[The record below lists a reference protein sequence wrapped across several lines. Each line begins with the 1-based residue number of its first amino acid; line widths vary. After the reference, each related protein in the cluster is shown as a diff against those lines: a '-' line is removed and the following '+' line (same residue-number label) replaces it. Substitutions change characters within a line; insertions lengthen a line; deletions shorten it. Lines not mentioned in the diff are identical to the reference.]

1 MTTPAETLRA
11 ALEGRYT
18 FERELGRGGMAIVWL
33 ARDLRH
39 DRPVALK
46 VLHPDLSAGLGPER
60 FLREIRTTARL
71 DHPHILPLLDSG
83 EAAAGT
89 REAGG
94 REAGGPGAAGVLLW
108 YTMPFV
114 EGESLRDRLRRE
126 GQLPVDQ
133 ALRIAAETADALDC
147 AHEHGIIHRDI
158 KPENILLSRGHARV
172 ADFGIARALEAAAG
186 DLTATGLAVGTPA
199 YMSPEQASGGA
210 LDARSDVYALGCV
223 LYEMLAGEPPFT
235 GPTAQA
241 VIAKRFAGEPTPLRR
256 VRPSV
261 PEAVE
266 HAVRKALA
274 PVPADRFASAAEFAR
289 ALAVTGATAAPAPTA
304 GTPTVALPRRRR
316 VPVLVATLAVGFVLG
331 LGVLFGWLRSHGD
344 GGGGDAGAGLKR
356 VAVLPFENLGQ
367 AGDEYFADGLADA
380 VRGKLAALPNLQVA
394 ARASSAQYKRTTK
407 SPQQIG
413 RELGV
418 QYLLTGTVRWVK
430 DAAGQGRVQVSPELV
445 QVATASTKWQEPF
458 DASLTDVF
466 RVQADV
472 ATRVA
477 QALGVALG
485 SGERERL
492 GAKPT
497 TNLAA
502 YDLYL
507 RGNEYY
513 NRGYERENY
522 RIARQM
528 LERAVALDSSFA
540 LAWAKL
546 SVVRAAEYWFFYER
560 TEVAVTGAKSAAD
573 QALRLRPDLP
583 EGHLALGYYWYWG
596 RLDYDQALR
605 EFTAA
610 QARQPNDA
618 DLVFAI
624 GAVRRRQGN
633 WSGAIANMTR
643 AAELDPRSN
652 VNLFNLGESY
662 WLTRDYTRAAK
673 VLDDAIALAPDWALA
688 YVLKTQVLLANG
700 AALASA
706 RTVLHAASDRLGF
719 APLARAA
726 VENLNIIEPTFLV
739 TADSTFHKA
748 IEALTVAGFPDSI
761 GYYRLKSEVYRFT
774 GRPDVERAYLDSARV
789 VLEARI
795 RERPDEAAF
804 HADLGLVYAYL
815 GRAADA
821 NREGEAAVR
830 LLPIARDAYKGGSM
844 LAAQALI
851 ESRTGRRDAAVDKLD
866 YLLSVPSALS
876 RPMLRMDPAWDAL
889 RTYPRF
895 QRLVGEER

>member
-1 MTTPAETLRA
+1 MTAPAETLRA
-11 ALEGRYT
+11 ALAGRYT
-18 FERELGRGGMAIVWL
+18 LESELGRGGMATVWL

-39 DRPVALK
+39 DRSVALK
-46 VLHPDLSAGLGPER
+46 ALHPELSAGLGPER

-83 EAAAGT
+83 EAAA
-89 REAGG
+89 
-94 REAGGPGAAGVLLW
+94 PGAAGALLW
-108 YTMPFV
+108 YTMPYV

-133 ALRIAAETADALDC
+133 ALRIAGETADALDC
-147 AHEHGIIHRDI
+147 AHEHGIVHRDI

-172 ADFGIARALEAAAG
+172 ADFGIARALEVAG
-186 DLTATGLAVGTPA
+186 SELTATGLAVGTPA

-210 LDARSDVYALGCV
+210 LDARSDVYALACV

-241 VIAKRFAGEPTPLRR
+241 VIAKRFAGEPTPLRL

-274 PVPADRFASAAEFAR
+274 PVAADRYASAAEFVR
-289 ALAVTGATAAPAPTA
+289 ALAVTGATPAPTPTA
-304 GTPTVALPRRRR
+304 GTPTVALARRRR
-316 VPVLVATLAVGFVLG
+316 IPVLVTTLAAGFVLG

-344 GGGGDAGAGLKR
+344 AAGGDAGAGVKR

-367 AGDEYFADGLADA
+367 ADDEYFADGLADA

-430 DAAGQGRVQVSPELV
+430 DSAGQGRVQVSPELV
-445 QVATASTKWQEPF
+445 QVSTASTKWQEPF

-466 RVQADV
+466 QVQADV

-497 TNLAA
+497 ENLAA

-560 TEVAVTGAKSAAD
+560 TETAVAGAKAAAD

-605 EFTAA
+605 EFAAA

-618 DLVFAI
+618 ELVFAI

-652 VNLFNLGESY
+652 VNVFNLGESY

-739 TADSTFHKA
+739 TADSAFHKA

-851 ESRTGRRDAAVDKLD
+851 ESRTGRQDAAVDKLD

>member
-1 MTTPAETLRA
+1 
-11 ALEGRYT
+11 
-18 FERELGRGGMAIVWL
+18 MATVWL

-46 VLHPDLSAGLGPER
+46 VLHPELSAGLGPER

-83 EAAAGT
+83 EA
-89 REAGG
+89 
-94 REAGGPGAAGVLLW
+94 GALLW
-108 YTMPFV
+108 YTMPYV

-133 ALRIAAETADALDC
+133 ALRIAGETADALDC
-147 AHEHGIIHRDI
+147 AHEHGIVHRDI

-172 ADFGIARALEAAAG
+172 ADFGIARALEAAG
-186 DLTATGLAVGTPA
+186 GEITATGLAIGTPA
-199 YMSPEQASGGA
+199 YMSPEQASGGT
-210 LDARSDVYALGCV
+210 LDARSDIFALGCV
-223 LYEMLAGEPPFT
+223 LYEMLAGEPPYT

-241 VIAKRFAGEPTPLRR
+241 VIAKRFAGEPTPLRL

-266 HAVRKALA
+266 QTVRKALA

-289 ALAVTGATAAPAPTA
+289 ALAATGAPTPTA
-304 GTPTVALPRRRR
+304 GMSTVALPRRRR
-316 VPVLVATLAVGFVLG
+316 VPVLVTTLAVGFVLG
-331 LGVLFGWLRSHGD
+331 LGVLFGWLRTH
-344 GGGGDAGAGLKR
+344 GGDAGNAGAGLKR

-367 AGDEYFADGLADA
+367 ADDEYFADGLTDA
-380 VRGKLAALPNLQVA
+380 VRGKLAALPNLQVV
-394 ARASSAQYKRTTK
+394 ARASSAQYKRTAK

-430 DAAGQGRVQVSPELV
+430 GAAGQGRVQVSPELV
-445 QVATASTKWQEPF
+445 QVATASTRWQEPF

-466 RVQADV
+466 RMQADV

-497 TNLAA
+497 ENLAA

-513 NRGYERENY
+513 ERGYERENY
-522 RIARQM
+522 RTARQM
-528 LERAVALDSSFA
+528 LERAVALDSNFA
-540 LAWAKL
+540 VAWAKL
-546 SVVRAAEYWFFYER
+546 SQVRAAEYWFFYER
-560 TEVAVTGAKSAAD
+560 TEAAVAGAKAAAD

-633 WSGAIANMTR
+633 WSEAIANMKR
-643 AAELDPRSN
+643 SAELDPRSN
-652 VNLFNLGESY
+652 VDLFNLGETY
-662 WLTRDYTRAAK
+662 WLTRDDARASK

-688 YVLKTQVLLANG
+688 YVLKTQILLANG
-700 AALASA
+700 AALPSA
-706 RTVLHAASDRLGF
+706 RAVLHTASDRLGF
-719 APLARAA
+719 RPLARAV

-739 TADSTFHKA
+739 TADTTFHKA
-748 IEALTVAGFPDSI
+748 IEALALPEFPDSI

-774 GRPDVERAYLDSARV
+774 GRPDMERAYLDSARV
-789 VLEARI
+789 VLQARI

-830 LLPIARDAYKGGSM
+830 LLPIARDAYKGGSI

-851 ESRTGRRDAAVDKLD
+851 ESRTGRQDAALDKLER
-866 YLLSVPSALS
+866 LLSIPSALS
-876 RPMLRMDPAWDAL
+876 RPLLRVDPAWDAL
-889 RTYPRF
+889 RAQPRF
-895 QRLVGEER
+895 LRLVGEER